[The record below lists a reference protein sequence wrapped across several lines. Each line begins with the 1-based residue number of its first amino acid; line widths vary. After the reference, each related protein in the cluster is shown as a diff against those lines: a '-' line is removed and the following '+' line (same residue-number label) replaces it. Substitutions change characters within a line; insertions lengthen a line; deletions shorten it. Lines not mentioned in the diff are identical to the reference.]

1 MAKAPKP
8 IPEGFHTV
16 TPQLVL
22 DNGAQAIEFYKRAFG
37 AEEINRH
44 LGPDGKIMHAMM
56 KIGDSFIM
64 MNDAMMGSPKSA
76 NGYGGSPVS
85 LWLYVSDCDALF
97 KRATAAGAEVRV
109 PLADQFWGDR
119 GGAVTDPEG
128 YTWWI
133 ATHKEELTPAELEER
148 TREFFKQMAPSAT
161 H

>member
-1 MAKAPKP
+1 MAKAGNP
-8 IPEGFHTV
+8 IPDGFHTI

-22 DNGAQAIEFYKRAFG
+22 ENGAQAIDFYKKAFG

-44 LGPDGKIMHAMM
+44 LGPDGKIMHALL
-56 KIGDSFIM
+56 KIGDSVIM
-64 MNDAMMGSPKSA
+64 MNDVMMGSKGPKA
-76 NGYGGSPVS
+76 YGGSPVS
-85 LWLYVSDCDALF
+85 LWLYVKDCDAVF
-97 KRATAAGAEVRV
+97 KRATGAGAKVHV

-133 ATHKEELTPAELEER
+133 ATHKEELTSEELDQR
-148 TREFFKQMAPSAT
+148 AKEFFKQMAHSGS

>member
-1 MAKAPKP
+1 MAKAAKP
-8 IPEGFHTV
+8 IPEGFHTI

-22 DNGAQAIEFYKRAFG
+22 DNGAQAIDFYKNAFG

-44 LGPDGKIMHAMM
+44 LGPDGKIMHAML
-56 KIGDSFIM
+56 KIGDSVIM
-64 MNDAMMGSPKSA
+64 MNDAMMGSKGPK
-76 NGYGGSPVS
+76 GHGGSPAS
-85 LWLYVSDCDALF
+85 LWLFVNDCDALF
-97 KRATAAGAEVRV
+97 KRATGAGATVQV

-133 ATHKEELTPAELEER
+133 ATHKEELTPDEMEQRAK
-148 TREFFKQMAPSAT
+148 EFFKQMAHSGS